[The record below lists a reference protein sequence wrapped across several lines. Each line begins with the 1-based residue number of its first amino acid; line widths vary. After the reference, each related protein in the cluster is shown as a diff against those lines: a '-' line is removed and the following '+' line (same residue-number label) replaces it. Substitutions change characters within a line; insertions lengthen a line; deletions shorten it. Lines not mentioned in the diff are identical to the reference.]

1 MIGIERHQK
10 SAEIGNVLTQSLT
23 AVDMKSRQYFIAIEL
38 MRQLLGPLLEMLGIG
53 GSPPV
58 MQSPDCV
65 NFAALIVKPMDDF
78 VANTRMAVSFA
89 SACRLVISLI
99 QPRDAI
105 G

>member
-10 SAEIGNVLTQSLT
+10 SAEIGNVLTQGLT
-23 AVDMKSRQYFIAIEL
+23 AVDMKSRQYFIAIKL
-38 MRQLLGPLLEMLGIG
+38 LRQLLGPLLEMLGIG

-65 NFAALIVKPMDDF
+65 NFAALIVKPVDDF

-99 QPRDAI
+99 QP
-105 G
+105 